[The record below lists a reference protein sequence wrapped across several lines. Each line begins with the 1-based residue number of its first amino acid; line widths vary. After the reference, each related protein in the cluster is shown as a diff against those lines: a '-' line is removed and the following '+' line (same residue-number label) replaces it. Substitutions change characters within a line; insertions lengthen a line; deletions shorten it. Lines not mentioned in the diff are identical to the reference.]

1 MRKIVVVD
9 YGSGNLKSVSKALEA
24 VAQAGDEVQVSSDPR
39 EVKNADRIV
48 LPGQGA
54 MGDCMAH
61 LKASG
66 LEEAVRSALASK
78 PVFAV
83 CIGMQ
88 MLFRESE
95 EDHAQGLGILPG
107 RVIRFPASAM
117 RLSTGERLKV
127 PEMGWNRVYQAG
139 GHPLWS
145 GIEDGAWFYLVHSY
159 FVSPEDIRL
168 IAGMTIYGLPYAS
181 AVARDNVFATQFH
194 PEKSAGNGL
203 RLYSNFLRW
212 NP

>member
-1 MRKIVVVD
+1 MRKIIVVD
-9 YGSGNLKSVSKALEA
+9 YGSGNLRSVSKALEA
-24 VAQAGDEVQVSSDPR
+24 VAQSGDEVKVSSDPK
-39 EVKNADRIV
+39 EVGSADRIV

-54 MGDCMAH
+54 MGDCMRH

-66 LEEAVRSALASK
+66 LEEAVRSALATK

-127 PEMGWNRVYQAG
+127 PEMGWNRVYQAAA
-139 GHPLWS
+139 HPLWA

-168 IAGMTIYGLPYAS
+168 ITGMTVYGLPYAS
-181 AVARDNVFATQFH
+181 AVAKDNVFATQFH

-203 RLYSNFLRW
+203 RLYSNFLQW